1 MAINEVIDKSGAW
14 AYFDMA
20 AQGEPLIGGA
30 GGITYLTLT
39 GTNSKRAWVKLIL
52 RVEADK
58 GVQKIQI
65 IGDSLL
71 VIEWMKGERK
81 LENFNL
87 RPIFKEILN
96 IKNEIADF
104 FMLVYRERKRTA
116 DLLSKEGLQMATRYW
131 HR

>member
-1 MAINEVIDKSGAW
+1 MLALKLVLGAGADKS
-14 AYFDMA
+14 
-20 AQGEPLIGGA
+20 
-30 GGITYLTLT
+30 
-39 GTNSKRAWVKLIL
+39 
-52 RVEADK
+52 
-58 GVQKIQI
+58 VQKIQI
-65 IGDSLL
+65 IHDILL

-87 RPIFKEILN
+87 RPFKEILN